1 MNCGALEPTILRLAP
16 WRHRLTFQRQGQ
28 CLRTPCQPTLSSQ
41 EEACALVVH
50 GAVASTITGTFTP
63 SYVRRC
69 TNSTRTL
76 QRTCQSL
83 RGRKRGSEG
92 CVEAWEETPATLHFC
107 RHSPSGVPVELSE
120 ERESL
125 TTCTA
130 CVPSSHTNQ
139 GWIILIIFLFAIVYR
154 D

>member
-1 MNCGALEPTILRLAP
+1 MTCPMNMLAASD
-16 WRHRLTFQRQGQ
+16 RAVVDNAQNEHRTWGVDF
-28 CLRTPCQPTLSSQ
+28 
-41 EEACALVVH
+41 
-50 GAVASTITGTFTP
+50 
-63 SYVRRC
+63 
-69 TNSTRTL
+69 
-76 QRTCQSL
+76 SL
-83 RGRKRGSEG
+83 MP
-92 CVEAWEETPATLHFC
+92 ETPATLHFC

-139 GWIILIIFLFAIVYR
+139 GWIILIIFLFAIVYQ